1 MNFSV
6 GDTIGQ
12 WKIIKFISGHNG
24 AYIYEVCTTITDYDD
39 IIKKL
44 YGKSLW
50 AIKLKDI
57 RFDDESQT
65 IIKHTLS
72 NNAYILNIPNEE
84 TLFRG
89 RYGNYDWYVIELYTD
104 DIGKNMK
111 FAKDNFSRLLM
122 SMCNFLKF
130 LHRERC
136 LIHGDIKLQNVLFK
150 EDANILFKI
159 CDYETIKKPDL
170 STICREA
177 GYDGY
182 YYYSLG
188 CHPDKSYNTYRM
200 DLEAFGIIL
209 WSVMSSQ
216 DDVKIKFAFQQ
227 KSWSYYENKNKNDHY
242 YDLDILKE
250 KDKENMP
257 EIIKKYFEIISF
269 VDWELQIPPNIGVYN
284 KINNLILNI

>member
-1 MNFSV
+1 MCNLINFKSYL
-6 GDTIGQ
+6 
-12 WKIIKFISGHNG
+12 IIHN
-24 AYIYEVCTTITDYDD
+24 
-39 IIKKL
+39 
-44 YGKSLW
+44 
-50 AIKLKDI
+50 
-57 RFDDESQT
+57 DE
-65 IIKHTLS
+65 
-72 NNAYILNIPNEE
+72 ILFN
-84 TLFRG
+84 G

-104 DIGKNMK
+104 DIGKNIK
-111 FAKDNFSRLLM
+111 FVKDNFSKLLI

-136 LIHGDIKLQNVLFK
+136 LVHGDIKLQNVLFK

-159 CDYETIKKPDL
+159 CDYETIKKPNL

-188 CHPDKSYNTYRM
+188 CYPDKSYNTYRM

-209 WSVMSSQ
+209 WSVMSSE
-216 DDVKIKFAFQQ
+216 DGVKKKLEFQQ
-227 KSWSYYENKNKNDHY
+227 KSWSYYENKIKDDKYEH
-242 YDLDILKE
+242 LDILKE

-269 VDWELQIPPNIGVYN
+269 VDWELQIPPNISVYN

>member
-1 MNFSV
+1 MNLSV
-6 GDTIGQ
+6 GDIIGQ
-12 WKIIKFISGHNG
+12 WKITKFISGHNG
-24 AYIYEVCTTITDYDD
+24 GYIYEVCTTITDYN
-39 IIKKL
+39 IIGKKL
-44 YGKSLW
+44 YGRSLW
-50 AIKLKDI
+50 AMKLKDI
-57 RFDDESQT
+57 RFDDEGQI
-65 IIKHTLS
+65 IIKHNLF
-72 NNAYILNIPNEE
+72 NCAYILNIPNDEI
-84 TLFRG
+84 LFNG

-104 DIGKNMK
+104 DIGKNIK
-111 FAKDNFSRLLM
+111 FVKDNFSKLLI

-136 LIHGDIKLQNVLFK
+136 LVHGDIKLQNVLFK

-159 CDYETIKKPDL
+159 CDYETIKKPNL

-177 GYDGY
+177 EYDGY

-188 CHPDKSYNTYRM
+188 CYPDKSYNTYRM

-209 WSVMSSQ
+209 WSVMSSE
-216 DDVKIKFAFQQ
+216 DGVKKKLEFQQ
-227 KSWSYYENKNKNDHY
+227 KSWSYYENKIKDDKYEH
-242 YDLDILKE
+242 LDILKE

-269 VDWELQIPPNIGVYN
+269 VDWELQIPPNISVYN

>member
-1 MNFSV
+1 MNLSV
-6 GDTIGQ
+6 GDIIGQ
-12 WKIIKFISGHNG
+12 WKITKFISGHNG
-24 AYIYEVCTTITDYDD
+24 GYIYEVCTTITDYN
-39 IIKKL
+39 IIGKKL
-44 YGKSLW
+44 YGRSLW
-50 AIKLKDI
+50 AMKLKDI
-57 RFDDESQT
+57 RFDDEGQI
-65 IIKHTLS
+65 IIKHNLF
-72 NNAYILNIPNEE
+72 NCAYILNIPNDEI
-84 TLFRG
+84 LFNG

-104 DIGKNMK
+104 DIGKNIK
-111 FAKDNFSRLLM
+111 FVKDNFSKLLI

-136 LIHGDIKLQNVLFK
+136 LVHGDIKLQNVLFK

-159 CDYETIKKPDL
+159 CDYETIKKPNL

-209 WSVMSSQ
+209 WSVMSSE
-216 DDVKIKFAFQQ
+216 DGVKKKLEFQQ
-227 KSWSYYENKNKNDHY
+227 KSWSYYENKIKDDKYEH
-242 YDLDILKE
+242 LDILKE

-269 VDWELQIPPNIGVYN
+269 VDWELQIPPNISVYN